1 MNEPGAE
8 HMPDLANKVVVITG
22 ANSGIGL
29 TASTQFA
36 RRGARVIMAAR
47 NPQRGEYAK
56 TTVQAQTGS
65 QQLEVMQLDL
75 ASFASIEGFAGQ
87 LRAQPIDI
95 LVNNAGIMAVPYAT
109 TAEGFESQ
117 MGTNHLGHSLLTA
130 RLLPSLLKAPAPR
143 VVTVTSFAH
152 QGGNLERG
160 DKPELLRDSSSY
172 SPWLVYS
179 NSKLANLLFAR
190 HLNEVAKANGWPL
203 ISVAAHPGYA
213 NTNLQY
219 VAPSQKGGLGGAA
232 GLALTRLMNN
242 TIAQSAEAGAW
253 PTVMA
258 ATDLT
263 LTGGELI
270 GPTGLMQTRGKPGVV
285 KSSKKGNDPH
295 LAERVM
301 NTTESLIG
309 TKIGQLDG

>member
-1 MNEPGAE
+1 MDEK
-8 HMPDLANKVVVITG
+8 DLTSKLVVVTG

-29 TASTQFA
+29 TACVQFA
-36 RRGARVIMAAR
+36 SRGARVIMATR

-56 TTVQAQTGS
+56 TTVQALTGS

-75 ASFASIEGFAGQ
+75 ASFSSIEAFVDELGP
-87 LRAQPIDI
+87 QPVDI
-95 LVNNAGIMAVPYAT
+95 LVNNAGIMAVPYGT

-117 MGTNHLGHSLLTA
+117 MGTNHLGHALLTA
-130 RLLPSLLKAPAPR
+130 RLLPNLLKATAPR

-152 QGGNLERG
+152 QGGNLSKG
-160 DKPELLRDSSSY
+160 DRTELIRDATSY

-190 HLNEVAKANGWPL
+190 RLDAIAKAQRWPL

-219 VAPSQKGGLGGAA
+219 VAPNQRGGFGGAA
-232 GLALTRLMNN
+232 GLAITKLMNN

-258 ATDLT
+258 ATDASLK
-263 LTGGELI
+263 GGELI
-270 GPTGLMQTRGKPGVV
+270 GPTGFMQTRGKPGLV
-285 KSSKKGNDPH
+285 KSSKKGNDPQ

-301 NTTESLIG
+301 VTTEELIG
-309 TKIGQLDG
+309 TKVG

>member
-1 MNEPGAE
+1 MDEK
-8 HMPDLANKVVVITG
+8 DLTNKLVVVTG

-29 TASTQFA
+29 TASAQFA
-36 RRGARVIMAAR
+36 KRGARVIMATR

-75 ASFASIEGFAGQ
+75 ASFDSIEEFANQ
-87 LRAQPIDI
+87 LGSEPIDI

-109 TAEGFESQ
+109 TVEGFESQ
-117 MGTNHLGHSLLTA
+117 MGTNHLGHALLTA
-130 RLLPSLLKAPAPR
+130 KLLPNLLKAPAPR

-152 QGGNLERG
+152 QGGNLSKGHRA
-160 DKPELLRDSSSY
+160 ELIREASSY

-190 HLNEVAKANGWPL
+190 RLDAIAKAKGWPL

-219 VAPSQKGGLGGAA
+219 VAPSQKGGFGGAA
-232 GLALTRLMNN
+232 GLAITRLMNN
-242 TIAQSAEAGAW
+242 TLAQSAEAGAW
-253 PTVMA
+253 PTIMA
-258 ATDLT
+258 ATDQT
-263 LTGGELI
+263 LKGGELI

-285 KSSKKGNDPH
+285 KSSKKGNDQQ

-301 NTTESLIG
+301 TTTEELIG
-309 TKIGQLDG
+309 TKVA